1 MSTLS
6 ELFFTSIEGLLVIFA
21 FALLSGKI
29 KVKNLNKLSFV
40 FFTLIYT
47 IYTYWITLF
56 IPAGVHSLF
65 ISLLTLLTLN
75 YLFRGK
81 IYISLI
87 KTFLIFTFISVVE
100 ILISIFGL
108 IITSVPLNLLLENE
122 TYLFICSIISKLIEF
137 TCLIIFY
144 KKPLNISWLNDTNP
158 FKSRYKEILV
168 FISAFMVLL
177 VCANIFLSDNPDKA
191 YLFNIF
197 SFIIYLILI
206 IAMLSA
212 FHEGSKLE
220 LLQYANELQ
229 KENVQQLIEF
239 NEMVAKERH
248 EYKNHLNTILGLC
261 TLNKEDSTERIKQYI
276 SKYAN
281 SSSTKNILID
291 SGIDF
296 VDAVINVK
304 YNNGQR
310 RGIDLRV
317 KFDEPLTSAD
327 IKEDVAVTVISN
339 IIENAFEA
347 MYTYDKQNKFVL
359 LHTYFSE
366 GRYFISISNN
376 GPVISEADQLKIFN
390 AGYSTKDNPS
400 KTRGFGLSIVKSEVI
415 RCNGSL
421 SLKSNQEE
429 TEFLISFKAKSKVI
443 SQNFMVN

>member
-1 MSTLS
+1 MYTAF
-6 ELFFTSIEGLLVIFA
+6 EIFFTFLEGLIVICLFS
-21 FALLSGKI
+21 FLSSFD
-29 KVKNLNKLSFV
+29 KVKTNNTLKFILFT
-40 FFTLIYT
+40 FFYT
-47 IYTYWITLF
+47 TYTYWITLF
-56 IPAGVHSLF
+56 IPSGFHTLL
-65 ISLLTLLTLN
+65 ILCLTLVTLN
-75 YLFRGK
+75 YLFKGK
-81 IYISLI
+81 LYISLI
-87 KTFLIFTFISVVE
+87 KIIIIFTFISIVE
-100 ILISIFGL
+100 MLISVFGV
-108 IITSVPLNLLLENE
+108 IITSVPLNSLLSNNL
-122 TYLFICSIISKLIEF
+122 YILICSIITKFIELI
-137 TCLIIFY
+137 CVVILY
-144 KKPLNISWLNDTNP
+144 KIPINISWLNDGNP
-158 FKSRYKEILV
+158 YKSRYKDILI
-168 FISAFMVLL
+168 FISAFMILL
-177 VCANIFLSDNPDKA
+177 VYINIYLSNNPQNA

-197 SFIIYLILI
+197 SLLIYIVLIL
-206 IAMLSA
+206 AMLSA

-220 LLQYANELQ
+220 LLQYAHELQ

-304 YNNGQR
+304 YNNGLK

-327 IKEDVAVTVISN
+327 IKEDVAVTIISN

-347 MYTYDKQNKFVL
+347 MYTFDTQNKFVL

-366 GRYFISISNN
+366 GSYFISISNN
-376 GPVISEADQLKIFN
+376 GPVISEADQVKIFN

-400 KTRGFGLSIVKSEVI
+400 KTRGFGLSIVKSEI
-415 RCNGSL
+415 MRCNGSI
-421 SLKSNQEE
+421 SLKSSQEE
-429 TEFLISFKAKSKVI
+429 TEFLISFKTKS
-443 SQNFMVN
+443 SASLQTSLW